1 MRTALLLVVALALV
15 LSASAVWAASGI
27 NRGTQSWLTTYS
39 EANGGPGTW
48 SGIYNGVGD
57 GKGWYNQIVTGNQAN
72 LTVAADV
79 ELFCSQTWENTGVYF
94 HKADATNPPPVVL
107 PGTMT
112 SNHGEWIGLV
122 ADAPVG
128 AGIFNLERKYDYR
141 LNLVTK
147 GDFNIP
153 LVWEMRDSVGSGWS
167 PWKAPEAIDTA
178 GADGTIPTAVWWLLG
193 NNTPGSSGG
202 QAGAYQYEFQCT
214 AQMSQLQQ
222 DGRYE
227 LDPAVVVSPEL

>member
-1 MRTALLLVVALALV
+1 MRTALLIVVALALV
-15 LSASAVWAASGI
+15 VSASAAMAEGL
-27 NRGTQSWLTTYS
+27 NTGTGSWTSTYS
-39 EANGGPGTW
+39 EANGGAGSW
-48 SGIYNGVGD
+48 NGIYD
-57 GKGWYNQIVTGNQAN
+57 TTHGWGYQTSSGNTAN

-79 ELFCSQTWENTGVYF
+79 ELFCSQTWANTGVYF
-94 HKADATNPPPVVL
+94 HKADATNPPPVLL
-107 PGTMT
+107 PGTLT

-128 AGIFNLERKYDYR
+128 AGIFNLQRKYNYR
-141 LNLVTK
+141 LDLVAVK

-153 LVWEMRDSVGSGWS
+153 LVWEMRDSVNLGWS
-167 PWKAPEAIDTA
+167 PWKAPESIDTA
-178 GADGTIPTAVWWLLG
+178 GADGTIPTAVWWQLG
-193 NNTPGSSGG
+193 NNTPGSSAG

-214 AQMSQLQQ
+214 AQMSALQQ